1 MAFNNMKAELTRNG
15 VTYAQVAAFL
25 EMTPNNFSLKMNEK
39 IPLTVSEATKIRD
52 EFFPSATLDYLC
64 ESGAKAHL

>member
-1 MAFNNMKAELTRNG
+1 
-15 VTYAQVAAFL
+15 
-25 EMTPNNFSLKMNEK
+25 MTPNNFSLKMNEK

-64 ESGAKAHL
+64 ESDAKAHL